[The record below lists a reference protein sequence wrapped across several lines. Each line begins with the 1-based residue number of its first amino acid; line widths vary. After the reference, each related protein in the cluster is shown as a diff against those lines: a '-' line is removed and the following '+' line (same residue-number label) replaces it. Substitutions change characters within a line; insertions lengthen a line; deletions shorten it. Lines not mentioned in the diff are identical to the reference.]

1 LKQYPISS
9 ADANRRTAHVESE
22 GPHANEFGG
31 SVKLSGAS
39 AQNPGASVELS
50 GKSAEALAGSV
61 ERAIMASALRPGE
74 RLPTVRA
81 LAGRLGLSP
90 ATVAAAF
97 KLLRTRGLVAG
108 DGRRGTVVCAKPPV
122 AARGTLALPAGVRN
136 LALGNPDPA
145 LLPDLTPMLGRLQS
159 TRGLYGRAPNRPE
172 LIRAAA
178 RMFEA
183 DGIPAREIAVVGGA
197 FDGIERV
204 LTALLRP
211 GDRVA
216 IEDPGY
222 PDVLDLARALGLLA
236 RPVRLDD
243 RGLVPTDLARV
254 LKAGVQALVVTPR
267 AQNPTGAALD
277 ADRTGELRALL
288 KLYPEV
294 LLIEDDHAGP
304 ISGADAFTLLDETRM
319 RWAIVRSVSK
329 FLGPDLRLAMVAGD
343 PLTIAR
349 VNGRQ
354 RLGTGWVSHILQQV
368 AAELLGDAATQK
380 LIRRAARKYAVRRA
394 ALIDELARHG
404 IVAHGRSGL
413 NVWIPVAEESASAQA
428 LMAAGWAVAAGE
440 RFRLESPP
448 AVRVTIAAL
457 KREEAAGFA
466 TALSG
471 ALKPDQRGRPA

>member
-1 LKQYPISS
+1 LLQYKTINVLKQYSISS
-9 ADANRRTAHVESE
+9 ADANRRAANVAGE
-22 GPHANEFGG
+22 GPFANRLGG
-31 SVKLSGAS
+31 IVQLSGAS
-39 AQNPGASVELS
+39 AND
-50 GKSAEALAGSV
+50 LAGSV

-81 LAGRLGLSP
+81 LAGTLGLSP

-122 AARGTLALPAGVRN
+122 AARGTAALPAGVRN

-145 LLPDLTPMLGRLQS
+145 LLPDLTPILGRLQS
-159 TRGLYGRAPNRPE
+159 TRGLYGRAANRPE
-172 LIRAAA
+172 LIRAAT

-183 DGIPAREIAVVGGA
+183 DGIPVREIAVVGGA

-204 LTALLRP
+204 LVAHLRP

-222 PDVLDLARALGLLA
+222 PDVLDLARALGLLT

-243 RGLVPTDLARV
+243 RGLLPTDLARV

-277 ADRTGELRALL
+277 ADRTDQLRTLL
-288 KLYPEV
+288 KLYPDV
-294 LLIEDDHAGP
+294 LFIEDDHAGP
-304 ISGADAFTLLDETRM
+304 ISGADAYTLVDETRM

-329 FLGPDLRLAMVAGD
+329 FLGPDLRLALVAGD
-343 PLTIAR
+343 TLTIAR

-368 AAELLGDAATQK
+368 AAELLGDAETQK
-380 LIRRAARKYAVRRA
+380 LIRRAARKYAVRRT
-394 ALIDELARHG
+394 ALIDALARHHIG
-404 IVAHGRSGL
+404 AHGRSGL
-413 NVWIPVAEESASAQA
+413 NVWIPIAEESATAQA

-466 TALSG
+466 AALSA